1 VWLDVL
7 VTTPWVAG
15 HAGVP
20 GDLYQPLFIA
30 RALGLPGPTPALAWA
45 VQVVVLASAA
55 VVVSGRRPRLAGGA
69 LLVSYFAWMLIA
81 MSYGKVDHDRFAFL
95 VALAVLPTVGPA
107 RWSDRHGDEA
117 AGWAI
122 RCIQV
127 AVVLTY
133 LLAAAAKLRFGGI
146 DWVDGSTLMRA
157 VLRRGTFLTDPL
169 VDHPWTL
176 HAAQYALVAFEL
188 ASPLML
194 APGRLGRW
202 WVGAA
207 FAFHLVTFA
216 AIKIVFLPHVVCLL
230 AFLPLEQV
238 ATPGSDRRKK
248 DGRKTPVPALR
259 WRRHGVL

>member
-1 VWLDVL
+1 MTATLVRRSEPGRAAPRRTWWFEPVPRARVAWLRIVLGTFVWLDVL

-20 GDLYQPLFIA
+20 AGLYQPLFVA
-30 RALGLPGPTPALAWA
+30 RVLGLPRPTPVLVWA
-45 VQVVVLASAA
+45 VQVVVLCSAA
-55 VVVSGRRPRLAGGA
+55 VVVAGRRPRSAGVA
-69 LLVSYFAWMLIA
+69 LFGSYLAWMLIA

-107 RWSDRHGDEA
+107 RRSDRQEDEA
-117 AGWAI
+117 AGWAV

-146 DWVDGSTLMRA
+146 EWLDGSTLMRA

-169 VDHPWTL
+169 VDNPWTL

-194 APGRLGRW
+194 VPGRLGRW
-202 WVGAA
+202 FVGAA
-207 FAFHLVTFA
+207 FAFHLV
-216 AIKIVFLPHVVCLL
+216 
-230 AFLPLEQV
+230 
-238 ATPGSDRRKK
+238 
-248 DGRKTPVPALR
+248 
-259 WRRHGVL
+259 